1 MVTVRG
7 TFVFWTLR
15 DELKDIPPFLHKL
28 VLFQRRVF
36 RSCNTCILDVEMIDH
51 LNLAHI
57 RRAIDYPEL
66 YTFELFVFIDLSSKL
81 KQKLFFAK
89 SFESLVVVLSYR
101 LQEVFIKGAESLD
114 QLSLPQSYL
123 YCAS

>member
-1 MVTVRG
+1 
-7 TFVFWTLR
+7 
-15 DELKDIPPFLHKL
+15 
-28 VLFQRRVF
+28 
-36 RSCNTCILDVEMIDH
+36 MIDH